1 MRVDRVFRA
10 GLSTQSGGEAA
21 WWIVDLKTAHAD
33 NLDPAM
39 ALPQLRPL
47 FARQLETYAQVLRNL
62 HGADAV
68 VRAGLYYPRMLMLDW
83 WEL

>member
-1 MRVDRVFRA
+1 VDRVFRA
-10 GLSTQSGGEAA
+10 GLTPESDGETA
-21 WWIVDLKTAHAD
+21 WWIVDYKTAHAD
-33 NLDPAM
+33 SLDPA
-39 ALPQLRPL
+39 ALRPL
-47 FARQLETYAQVLRNL
+47 FAPQIEAYARVLRNL